1 MAISIRPITSN
12 DYDNILLKWWNE
24 WGWVAPQKDFLPAD
38 GEGGLIVFD
47 GEEPVC
53 AGYMYTTNSKVAWVD
68 WIISS
73 KTYRKKP
80 TRKECI
86 DLLIYT
92 LTSIC
97 KSTDHKFVYALIK
110 NRNLVS
116 TYENFGYIKGDS
128 YTGEMIKVL

>member
-1 MAISIRPITSN
+1 MGVIVRSLNAN
-12 DYDNILLKWWNE
+12 DYDDILVKWWTD
-24 WGWVAPQKDFLPAD
+24 WGWVAPERDFLPAD
-38 GEGGLIVFD
+38 GAGGLIVYD
-47 GEEPVC
+47 DDEPVC
-53 AGYMYTTNSKVAWVD
+53 AGYMYTSNSKVAWVD

-80 TRKECI
+80 TRKEAL
-86 DLLIYT
+86 DLLIFT
-92 LTSIC
+92 LTKIC
-97 KSTDHKFVYALIK
+97 ENTGHKYVYALIK

>member
-1 MAISIRPITSN
+1 MAISIRPITAS
-12 DYDNILLKWWNE
+12 DYDKILLKWWND

-47 GEEPVC
+47 GDEPVC

-97 KSTDHKFVYALIK
+97 KSTDHKYVYALIK